1 MKYTFVYMKSQDGT
15 PTLIVYDEN
24 YVNIWGGTSPRVV
37 NVITGER
44 ATEVYNY
51 LIDENKKVKKND

>member
-1 MKYTFVYMKSQDGT
+1 MKYTFVYKESQDGT

-24 YVNIWGGTSPRVV
+24 YVNIFGGTSPRII

-44 ATEVYNY
+44 ATEVFNY
-51 LIDENKKVKKND
+51 LTGKAEEVEKND

>member
-1 MKYTFVYMKSQDGT
+1 MKSQDGT